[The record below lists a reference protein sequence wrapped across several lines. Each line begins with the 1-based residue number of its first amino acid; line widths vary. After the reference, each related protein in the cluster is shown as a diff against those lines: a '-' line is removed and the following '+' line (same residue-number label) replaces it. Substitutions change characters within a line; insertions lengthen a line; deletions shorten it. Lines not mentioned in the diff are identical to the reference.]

1 MTITR
6 PPNGGGILRILVF
19 AGAFSALAAGPP
31 PGSAQSPARLEYLQ
45 ITTQETGVRSL
56 FQAISP
62 VSENVVW
69 ISGHRG
75 TYGRTTDGG
84 ATWEI
89 SVMPG
94 AGELQ
99 FRDVDAF
106 DARTAYLLSAG
117 AGRLSRIYRT
127 DDAGATWTLQLQNED
142 PEGFFDCMAFWDRDH
157 GIAYGDE
164 VDGELSIFRTED
176 GGSHW
181 LRVTGLPAL
190 DGEGGFA
197 ASGTCA
203 LTRPGGLGWIAAGN
217 AAQARA
223 MVTRDHGATWKFYE
237 TPIVAGSA
245 AGLTTIAF
253 WDDERGI
260 ALGGQ
265 IGQDTAYADNV
276 AVTSD
281 GGRTWTL
288 AGRPSFPGPVYG
300 SALVMGAASPTVFAV
315 GPQGMSYSEDAGA
328 TWNLASDETFWA
340 VAFASERL
348 GWAVGP
354 EGRVVRIALAGDPLT
369 EGYVPGR
376 GDGWER
382 RDPAQLG
389 FDPKK
394 LQAAID
400 YANAHETTM
409 PLDLGQYLRDRFEG
423 QPFQEIV
430 GPTRKRGGVNG
441 IVLKGGYIVAE
452 WGDTRLATMTFSVT
466 KSYLSTVAGV
476 AWDRGLIADLEHRIG
491 DYVQDGTF
499 DSDHNR
505 PITWHNLLQ
514 QTSEWE
520 GELWGKPDRAD
531 RRRGVDRTLEQP
543 GTFWEY
549 NDVRVNLMAY
559 SLLNVWREPLP
570 AVLKR
575 EIMDPIGASTTW
587 RWHGYETSYTTIDGN
602 RVQSVSGGGH
612 WGGGMII
619 STRDHARFGLLF
631 LRGGEWG
638 GERLISRDWIQR
650 AVTPTGVQP
659 NYGYMWWLN
668 TGRAQFPSAPE
679 SSYFALGAASTS
691 VIWVDPEHDIVAV
704 TRWVDGGEHVDRFM
718 SLVLEALER

>member
-19 AGAFSALAAGPP
+19 AGAFSALAAGLP

-223 MVTRDHGATWKFYE
+223 MVTRADSVSPAT
-237 TPIVAGSA
+237 
-245 AGLTTIAF
+245 
-253 WDDERGI
+253 
-260 ALGGQ
+260 
-265 IGQDTAYADNV
+265 
-276 AVTSD
+276 
-281 GGRTWTL
+281 
-288 AGRPSFPGPVYG
+288 
-300 SALVMGAASPTVFAV
+300 AAS
-315 GPQGMSYSEDAGA
+315 SS
-328 TWNLASDETFWA
+328 
-340 VAFASERL
+340 
-348 GWAVGP
+348 
-354 EGRVVRIALAGDPLT
+354 
-369 EGYVPGR
+369 
-376 GDGWER
+376 
-382 RDPAQLG
+382 
-389 FDPKK
+389 
-394 LQAAID
+394 
-400 YANAHETTM
+400 
-409 PLDLGQYLRDRFEG
+409 
-423 QPFQEIV
+423 
-430 GPTRKRGGVNG
+430 
-441 IVLKGGYIVAE
+441 
-452 WGDTRLATMTFSVT
+452 
-466 KSYLSTVAGV
+466 
-476 AWDRGLIADLEHRIG
+476 
-491 DYVQDGTF
+491 
-499 DSDHNR
+499 
-505 PITWHNLLQ
+505 
-514 QTSEWE
+514 
-520 GELWGKPDRAD
+520 
-531 RRRGVDRTLEQP
+531 
-543 GTFWEY
+543 
-549 NDVRVNLMAY
+549 
-559 SLLNVWREPLP
+559 
-570 AVLKR
+570 
-575 EIMDPIGASTTW
+575 
-587 RWHGYETSYTTIDGN
+587 
-602 RVQSVSGGGH
+602 
-612 WGGGMII
+612 
-619 STRDHARFGLLF
+619 
-631 LRGGEWG
+631 
-638 GERLISRDWIQR
+638 SRDTTR
-650 AVTPTGVQP
+650 RP
-659 NYGYMWWLN
+659 
-668 TGRAQFPSAPE
+668 
-679 SSYFALGAASTS
+679 ASPHFFS
-691 VIWVDPEHDIVAV
+691 RNIP
-704 TRWVDGGEHVDRFM
+704 M
-718 SLVLEALER
+718 